1 MKNLILVL
9 GFAFFGFI
17 ALNAQSETAG
27 TAVNEPQKKAC
38 CASKSA
44 DAKDKKCCSSASASA
59 STSDSKGEKANCAG
73 KTAEGKACCSGKSQT
88 TALNDLKP
96 AKAIMKEEKVLKQK
110 SSSID

>member
-1 MKNLILVL
+1 MKKLILAM

-27 TAVNEPQKKAC
+27 TTVQEPEKKSC
-38 CASKSA
+38 CASKAA
-44 DAKDKKCCSSASASA
+44 DAKDKKCCSSATASA
-59 STSDSKGEKANCAG
+59 SKEEKAGCAG

-88 TALNDLKP
+88 TALNDVQP